1 MRVLQ
6 HNSGMARGFESKAV
20 ESQQAE
26 ERQAPARGEVSTE
39 ERERRSRRDSLEM
52 SRRGVLAELQSVHSE
67 LRRMTLEN
75 ALQFLDGEIRKL
87 G

>member
-1 MRVLQ
+1 
-6 HNSGMARGFESKAV
+6 MARGFESKAV
-20 ESQQAE
+20 ESQQSE
-26 ERQAPARGEVSTE
+26 ERRAPRPENLSSE
-39 ERERRSRRDSLEM
+39 ERDRRSRRDSLEM
-52 SRRGVLAELQSVHSE
+52 SRRGVLAELQSAHSE